1 MEFTDFKFVYVDTN
15 YLKMLHEA
23 DTEILYA
30 ENSGYEVKPHLG
42 ILIAFDK
49 YNYVI
54 PLTSAKEK
62 HKKWKDVTSTN
73 YRIYETIDIRTTKT
87 DSYDIIV
94 DENDFN
100 KLRTMGVAASEY
112 QYFKKRIL
120 SVLEIKKMFPVP
132 ENKYQIIDLDTPSD
146 DKDLENRRIL
156 MQKEYFFCRR
166 IMEPIEEKAKQLYNK
181 QIATGIIDPFSCDF
195 KKLESVA
202 DNFLE

>member
-1 MEFTDFKFVYVDTN
+1 MKFTDFKFVYVNTD
-15 YLKMLHEA
+15 YLKLLHDE
-23 DTEILYA
+23 DTEVLYA
-30 ENSGYEVKPHLG
+30 ANSGYEAKPHLG
-42 ILIAFDK
+42 ILITIDK

-73 YRIYETIDIRTTKT
+73 YRIYETIDIRNAKT

-94 DENDFN
+94 DEKDFN
-100 KLRTMGVAASEY
+100 KLRAMGVPPNEY

-132 ENKYQIIDLDTPSD
+132 NNKYQIINLNTPSN
-146 DKDLENRRIL
+146 DKDIENRRIL

-166 IMEPIEEKAKQLYNK
+166 IMKSIEKKASQLYNK
-181 QIATGIIDPFSCDF
+181 QVTTGKIIPFSCDF
-195 KKLESVA
+195 KKLESIA
-202 DNFLE
+202 DKYLE